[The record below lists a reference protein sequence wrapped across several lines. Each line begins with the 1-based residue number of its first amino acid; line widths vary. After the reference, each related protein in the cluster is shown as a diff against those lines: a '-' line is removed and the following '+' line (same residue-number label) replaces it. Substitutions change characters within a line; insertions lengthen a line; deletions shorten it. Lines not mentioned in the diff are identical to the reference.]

1 MHKYFLILPMPIAQK
16 YRPHYTYDE
25 YCQWEGRWEL
35 IEGMPYAMSPM
46 PVPEHQRV
54 SLRLSF
60 LFENALADCEECTVY
75 PPLDWKISDDTI
87 VQPDVLIVSKRIEKK
102 YLDFPPVLVIEV
114 LSPGTAAKDRGEKV
128 ELYQS
133 QKVRYYLIVDAQF
146 KRIEVY
152 ELLKNKYELVSLNPE
167 SFDFHLGENFSA
179 AVRFAQAWNE
189 GISKQV

>member
-1 MHKYFLILPMPIAQK
+1 MSIAEK
-16 YRPHYTYDE
+16 YRPYYTYDD

-35 IEGMPYAMSPM
+35 IEGMPYAMSPL

-54 SLRLSF
+54 SLKLSL
-60 LFENALADCEECTVY
+60 LFENALANCKECTVY

-87 VQPDVLIVSKRIEKK
+87 VQPDVLIVCKRIEKK

-167 SFDFHLGENFSA
+167 SFDFHLGENCSA